1 VTICVAA
8 IMLAAVPLSVG
19 LAAQAAAANPAL
31 ASGDGGLPPKARE
44 LLTSPAQEWLEEQGV
59 AKPAAPA
66 AQQTDTSTEDYLNSS
81 AGAIHDQIVALARA
95 IPDLPNEF
103 ERATARIS
111 AFDPNSG
118 RAQFLLKLGIFGDP
132 YKVATRLLAA
142 RVQLFLKLAILAAF
156 GFGAQWLVQEDDG
169 EGSPPPRRA
178 PCGHRQGSS

>member
-1 VTICVAA
+1 MIQMATRDRENVGAAGRAVTICVAA

-19 LAAQAAAANPAL
+19 FAAQAAAANPAL

-44 LLTSPAQEWLEEQGV
+44 LLTSLAQEWLEEQGV

-66 AQQTDTSTEDYLNSS
+66 AQQTDTSTEDYLNSN
-81 AGAIHDQIVALARA
+81 AGAIQDQIVALARA

-156 GFGAQWLVQEDDG
+156 
-169 EGSPPPRRA
+169 
-178 PCGHRQGSS
+178 C